1 MALDGFVISN
11 LVYELNNTILNAKIS
26 KIAQPENDE
35 LLFTLKGANGQF
47 RLAMS
52 ASASL
57 PFLYLTETNKPSP
70 LTAPNFCMVLR
81 KHIANGRITRIY
93 QPHMERI
100 IHFEIEHL
108 DELGDLCTKTLIVE
122 LMGKHS
128 NIIFCNSDGMIIDSI
143 KHVSSMMSSLREVL
157 PGRTYVLPATQEDRL
172 NPLEVTEDTFM
183 ESVMA
188 KPATVTK
195 AIYTS
200 FTGISPVVASEICH
214 RASIDGDVP
223 TDALSADEK
232 KHLFHNFIWLTD
244 DVKNHNYCP
253 NIVNHG
259 KEPVDFSCFRL
270 TEYVGETDSVSV
282 TAGTAGNALQTADTD
297 AGTAGN
303 ALQAADE
310 ASHAASGAS
319 SAYSM
324 QKYDSISAVLE
335 HYYAAKNVY
344 TRIRQKSVDLRKI
357 VGTAL
362 DRNRK
367 KYQLQEKQLRDTE
380 KRDKYKVYGELI
392 HTYGYGLAEGAKE
405 LEALNYYTNEMI
417 KIPLDPT
424 LDAKANAQKYF
435 DKYNKLK
442 RTYEALTDLT
452 EETRAE
458 IEHLESISTSLDIAL
473 TEDDLVQIREELMEY
488 GYIKRKRSDK
498 KAKVKSKPFHYLS
511 SDGYHIYV
519 GKNNYQNEEL
529 TFKFATGNDWWF
541 HAKGMPGSHVIVKS
555 NNEELPDRVFE
566 EAGKLAGYYSKGREN
581 DKIEIDYLQ
590 KKNVKKPNGSAP
602 GFVVYYTNYSLTI
615 HPDISELTL
624 LES

>member
-1 MALDGFVISN
+1 MALDGLVISN
-11 LVYELNNTILNAKIS
+11 LVYELNQTILNTKIS

-35 LLFTLKGANGQF
+35 LLFTLKGPQGQF

-57 PFLYLTETNKPSP
+57 PFLYLTDNNKPSP

-108 DELGDLCTKTLIVE
+108 DELGDLCAKTLIVE

-128 NIIFCNSDGMIIDSI
+128 NIIFCNGEGMIIDSI

-157 PGRTYVLPATQEDRL
+157 PGRDYCIPATQGDRL
-172 NPLEVTEDTFM
+172 NPLEVTEEAFM
-183 ESVMA
+183 ETAMR
-188 KPATVTK
+188 KPLPIAK

-200 FTGISPVVASEICH
+200 FTGISPVIANEICF
-214 RASIDGDVP
+214 RASADGDMAVDSL
-223 TDALSADEK
+223 DADAK
-232 KHLFHNFIWLTD
+232 KHLYNNFLWLME

-253 NIVNHG
+253 NIITKG
-259 KEPVDFSCFRL
+259 SEPVEFSCFKL
-270 TEYVGETDSVSV
+270 SEYTDQTSAPVCTSTGDEPETYCMTEY
-282 TAGTAGNALQTADTD
+282 A
-297 AGTAGN
+297 
-303 ALQAADE
+303 
-310 ASHAASGAS
+310 
-319 SAYSM
+319 
-324 QKYDSISAVLE
+324 SISEVLE
-335 HYYAAKNVY
+335 RYYASRNVY

-357 VGTAL
+357 VSTAL

-367 KYQLQEKQLRDTE
+367 KYQLQEKQLKDTE

-392 HTYGYGLAEGAKE
+392 HTYGYGLSEGAKQ

-417 KIPLDPT
+417 TIPLDPT

-442 RTYEALTDLT
+442 RTYEALTDLIT
-452 EETRAE
+452 ETKME
-458 IEHLESISTSLDIAL
+458 IEHLESIATSLDIAL
-473 TEDDLVQIREELMEY
+473 TEDDLVQIKEELMEF
-488 GYIKRKRSDK
+488 GYIKRKYSGK
-498 KAKVKSKPFHYLS
+498 KVKIKSKPFHYIS
-511 SDGYHIYV
+511 SDGYHMYV
-519 GKNNYQNEEL
+519 GKNNYQNDEL

-541 HAKGMPGSHVIVKS
+541 HAKGMPGSHVIVKA
-555 NNEELPDRVFE
+555 NNEELPDRAFE
-566 EAGKLAGYYSKGREN
+566 EAAKLAAYYSKGREN

-602 GFVVYYTNYSLTI
+602 GFVVYYTNYSMTI
-615 HPDISELTL
+615 QPDISGLTL
-624 LES
+624 VND

>member
-1 MALDGFVISN
+1 MAFDGLVISN
-11 LVYELNNTILNAKIS
+11 LVYELNNTILNTKIS

-35 LLFTLKGANGQF
+35 LLFTMKGPKGQF

-57 PFLYLTETNKPSP
+57 PFLYLTDNNKPSP

-81 KHIANGRITRIY
+81 KHIANGRITRIC

-108 DELGDLCTKTLIVE
+108 DEMGDLCTKTLVVE

-128 NIIFCNSDGMIIDSI
+128 NIIFCNSEGMIIDSI
-143 KHVSSMMSSLREVL
+143 KHVSSLMSSVREVL
-157 PGRTYVLPATQEDRL
+157 PGRTYCIPATQEDKL
-172 NPLEVTEDTFM
+172 NPLEVTENAFM
-183 ESVMA
+183 ESVMT
-188 KPATVTK
+188 KPVSLTK

-200 FTGISPVVASEICH
+200 FTGISPVIANEICY
-214 RASIDGDVP
+214 RASIDGDMPVDSL
-223 TDALSADEK
+223 DADGR
-232 KHLFHNFIWLTD
+232 KHLFNHFTWLME
-244 DVKNHNYCP
+244 DVKAHNYCP
-253 NIVNHG
+253 NIVTLD
-259 KEPVDFSCFRL
+259 KEPVDFSCFQL
-270 TEYVGETDSVSV
+270 SEY
-282 TAGTAGNALQTADTD
+282 ADYTM
-297 AGTAGN
+297 TV
-303 ALQAADE
+303 
-310 ASHAASGAS
+310 
-319 SAYSM
+319 
-324 QKYDSISAVLE
+324 YDSISKVLE
-335 HYYAAKNVY
+335 EYYASKNVY

-392 HTYGYGLAEGAKE
+392 HTYGYGLEEGAKE
-405 LEALNYYTNEMI
+405 LEALNYYTNETI
-417 KIPLDPT
+417 RIPLDPT

-435 DKYNKLK
+435 DKYGKLK
-442 RTYEALTDLT
+442 RTYEALTDLIQ
-452 EETRAE
+452 ETKAE

-473 TEDDLVQIREELMEY
+473 TEDDLVQIKEELMEY
-488 GYIKRKRSDK
+488 GYIKRKRTDK

-555 NNEELPDRVFE
+555 NNEDLPDRVFE
-566 EAGKLAGYYSKGREN
+566 EAGKLAGYYSKGRDN
-581 DKIEIDYLQ
+581 DKLEIDYLQ

-624 LES
+624 VEA